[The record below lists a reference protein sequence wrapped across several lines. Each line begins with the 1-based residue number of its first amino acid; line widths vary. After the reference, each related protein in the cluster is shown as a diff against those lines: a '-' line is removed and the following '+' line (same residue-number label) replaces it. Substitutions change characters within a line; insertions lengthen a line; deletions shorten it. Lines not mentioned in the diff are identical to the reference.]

1 MRKYLA
7 LLSPAIYLS
16 LAATAFAAAGDIPIN
31 TCDTTGQFAIL
42 CKLSS
47 GDFGTV
53 IGSLIQLIFVVA
65 VVVALLYL
73 IYGGFRWL
81 VSSGDKTQVASAREH
96 IVAAIIGL
104 VIIFLSY
111 FIMNLI
117 LGFFLGSGV
126 SLSNLTIPTV
136 QLNH

>member
-1 MRKYLA
+1 MKKLVA

-16 LAATAFAAAGDIPIN
+16 IASSALAAAGDVPIS

-42 CKLSS
+42 CKLTS

-53 IGSLIQLIFVVA
+53 IGTAIQLIFVVA
-65 VVVALLYL
+65 VIVALLYL

-81 VSSGDKTQVASAREH
+81 VSSGDKAQVAAAREH
-96 IVAAIIGL
+96 LVAAIIGL

-111 FIMNLI
+111 FILNLL
-117 LGFFLGSGV
+117 LGFFNVG
-126 SLSNLTIPTV
+126 SLSSLTIPTV